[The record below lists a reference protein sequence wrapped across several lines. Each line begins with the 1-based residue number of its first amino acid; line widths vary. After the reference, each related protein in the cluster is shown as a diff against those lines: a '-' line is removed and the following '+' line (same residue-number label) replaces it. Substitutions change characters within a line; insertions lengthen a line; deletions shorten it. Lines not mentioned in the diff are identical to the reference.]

1 MNHVLLG
8 KHGSVKSLRECD
20 RNWNMSNVVGV
31 KKFIIIIFFFT
42 QDGEDTSI
50 NNAMAGL
57 LNISRYKI
65 LFFLIISSLSGWI
78 FLFFTFE
85 EKCLGENEKHCGCGL
100 WGVKIATINCFI
112 WSHQFMHIFEK
123 LQVSSEHSNA
133 MGDISDTCWYQII
146 YLISDTVW

>member
-31 KKFIIIIFFFT
+31 KKFIIIIIFFT

-65 LFFLIISSLSGWI
+65 LFFFDNIIPKWMDFFIFYFWGKMSRWKWETLWLRVMRSENSYYKLLHLVSPIYAHFWEVASLQW
-78 FLFFTFE
+78 T
-85 EKCLGENEKHCGCGL
+85 
-100 WGVKIATINCFI
+100 
-112 WSHQFMHIFEK
+112 Q
-123 LQVSSEHSNA
+123 
-133 MGDISDTCWYQII
+133 
-146 YLISDTVW
+146 